1 MMPVV
6 EPSLQGDFGLI
17 SVAER
22 VQWREAL
29 PRHLLGAMKQRDGSA
44 LPAWKVAEHIQPTL
58 ITIHELFNTAP
69 LATLHTLEE
78 YFSPASLAHRSDY
91 AS

>member
-1 MMPVV
+1 MPVV
-6 EPSLQGDFGLI
+6 EPFLQGDFGLI
-17 SVAER
+17 PVAER

-29 PRHLLGAMKQRDGSA
+29 PRHLLGAMRQRDGSPLSA
-44 LPAWKVAEHIQPTL
+44 SKVAEHIQPTL
-58 ITIHELFNTAP
+58 ITIYELFNNTP
-69 LATLHTLEE
+69 LATLQTLEE